1 MSFSVLMSI
10 YKGEKV
16 KYLKQALDS
25 VMTQTL
31 QPSEVILMED
41 GPLTEELYK
50 VINDYKKQYPILKTY
65 QIQKN
70 IMLGRALA
78 KGLTLCS
85 NEIVARMDTDDIAL
99 PDRFQKQYDYL
110 INHPTISV
118 IGSSIQEFSDDHLFY
133 AKKHMPET
141 TKEIRNYI
149 KYRNPLNH
157 MTVMFRKTDVL
168 KSGNYRHIPLLE
180 DYDLWNRM
188 IVRGYQFHNL
198 PDVLVKARTNDD
210 RYTKRGGWKYCRTF
224 FRLRIMQYRLGI
236 LNKWELIKGLIGTMI
251 MTLTPDWGRRI
262 AYHFFLRK

>member
-16 KYLKQALDS
+16 EYLKQALDS
-25 VMTQTL
+25 IMVQTL

-41 GPLTEELYK
+41 GPLTKELYT
-50 VINDYKKQYPILKTY
+50 VINEYKAQYPILKTY

-70 IMLGRALA
+70 VMLGRALA
-78 KGLTLCS
+78 KGVRLCS

-99 PDRFQKQYDYL
+99 PNRFQKQYDYL
-110 INHPTISV
+110 IKNPTISV
-118 IGSSIQEFSDDHLFY
+118 IGSSIQEFSDDHLFS
-133 AKKHMPET
+133 AKKYMPET
-141 TKEIRNYI
+141 TKEIREYI

-157 MTVMFRKTDVL
+157 MTVMFRKKDVL
-168 KSGNYRHIPLLE
+168 KAGNYRHIPLLE

-188 IVRGYQFHNL
+188 IVKGYQFHNL
-198 PDVLVKARTNDD
+198 ADVLVKARTNYE

-224 FRLRIMQYRLGI
+224 FKLRIMQYQLGI
-236 LNKWELIKGLIGTMI
+236 LNKWELIKGLIGTTI
-251 MTLTPDWGRRI
+251 MTLTPNWSRRI